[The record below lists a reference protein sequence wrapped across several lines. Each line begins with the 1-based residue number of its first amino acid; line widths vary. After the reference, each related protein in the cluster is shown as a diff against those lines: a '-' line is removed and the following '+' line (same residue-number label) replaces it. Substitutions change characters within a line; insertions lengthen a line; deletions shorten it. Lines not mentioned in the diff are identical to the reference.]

1 MAGSSPAMTRLRITR
16 AVPTRVS
23 AVPIAAWASFALPSL
38 CCADSAADS
47 VCSLP
52 RLRGRGGEGVRTHDL
67 SFFFP
72 PPPPPPPPPRRGAP
86 PPPAPRRARS
96 LRPLPPPPPPPP
108 PLPSLP
114 PPPAPP

>member
-67 SFFFP
+67 SFFLAP
-72 PPPPPPPPPRRGAP
+72 PPTPPPHRGGGPPRSRRRGSGHTPRTPPPPRSTPRVFVVCAARGG
-86 PPPAPRRARS
+86 
-96 LRPLPPPPPPPP
+96 L
-108 PLPSLP
+108 
-114 PPPAPP
+114 

>member
-67 SFFFP
+67 SFFL
-72 PPPPPPPPPRRGAP
+72 PPPPPPPPPRAGGAP
-86 PPPAPRRARS
+86 AARRRGVAPLPQR
-96 LRPLPPPPPPPP
+96 LPPPLTPPR
-108 PLPSLP
+108 
-114 PPPAPP
+114 A

>member
-72 PPPPPPPPPRRGAP
+72 PPPPPPPPRRGGPRPPRRRGCVPSHHRP
-86 PPPAPRRARS
+86 P
-96 LRPLPPPPPPPP
+96 LRLPPRPPS
-108 PLPSLP
+108 SLSS
-114 PPPAPP
+114 PASCA

>member
-67 SFFFP
+67 SFFL
-72 PPPPPPPPPRRGAP
+72 PPPPPPPPPRGGGPPRAPGAG
-86 PPPAPRRARS
+86 PRRFH
-96 LRPLPPPPPPPP
+96 PPPPPPRDRR
-108 PLPSLP
+108 
-114 PPPAPP
+114 